1 MGVGQKGREERKKR
15 EERKERGKEGKQEGS
30 ERMEREKKE
39 RKLCLVIAYACS
51 PSISDI
57 EARGSRSPLLH
68 IWFLENFGIFEQ

>member
-1 MGVGQKGREERKKR
+1 MEVGQKGREGRKKR
-15 EERKERGKEGKQEGS
+15 EERKKEREKEGEQEGS

-57 EARGSRSPLLH
+57 EARGSRSPLVTYLVS
-68 IWFLENFGIFEQ
+68 